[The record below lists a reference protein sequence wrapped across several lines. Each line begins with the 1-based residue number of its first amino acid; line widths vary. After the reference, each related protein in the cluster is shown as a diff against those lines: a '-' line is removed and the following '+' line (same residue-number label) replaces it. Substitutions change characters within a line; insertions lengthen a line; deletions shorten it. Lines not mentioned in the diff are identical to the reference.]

1 VNDRVLSVILGGGR
15 GARLYPL
22 TKFRAKPA
30 VPIGAKYRL
39 IDVPISNCLHAG
51 FDRIYVLTQ
60 FNSASLHRHIK
71 RTYSFDNFSEGFV
84 DILAA
89 EQTTTNESWYQG
101 TADAVRQQLH
111 ELLHDQPGLV
121 LVLSGDHLFR
131 MDFRAFVAEH
141 RAARAD
147 LSIAVK
153 VVDRATAPGLGILKL
168 GPGGHVV
175 QFREKP
181 KLQAE
186 LDELR
191 LPADAVAAD
200 AAAPAAA
207 AGDRYLASMGI
218 YLFNP
223 AVLERVLSETPCADF
238 GRDVIPAAISSHHVH
253 AHRFYG
259 YWADIGTIGSFYDAN
274 LGLTDPEPA
283 FNFYEPHAPI
293 FTRPG
298 YLAAAWLD
306 GCRLDR
312 AIIGDGSELR
322 EATIRRSLVGQR
334 SIIRPGV
341 RLSDTVM
348 MGADYYPSPEQREQL
363 RIRGLP
369 DLGIGEG
376 SVIERAIIDKN
387 ACIGRNVRIHGA
399 PGRSDEDAESYSVRE
414 GVVVVPKHAIIPDDT
429 EI

>member
-1 VNDRVLSVILGGGR
+1 MNDRVLSVILGGGR

-111 ELLHDQPGLV
+111 ELLHDQPSLV
-121 LVLSGDHLFR
+121 LVLSGDHLLR

-141 RAARAD
+141 REAKAD

-153 VVDRATAPGLGILKL
+153 VVGRAAAPGLGILKL

-181 KLQAE
+181 KLDAE
-186 LDELR
+186 LDELC
-191 LPADAVAAD
+191 LPADPAD
-200 AAAPAAA
+200 PAAE
-207 AGDRYLASMGI
+207 GGRYLASMGI

-223 AVLERVLSETPCADF
+223 AVLEHVLNDTPCADF
-238 GRDVIPAAISSHHVH
+238 GRDVIPAAISHHHVH

-274 LGLTDPEPA
+274 LGLTDPEPP
-283 FNFYEPHAPI
+283 FNFYAPHAPI

-306 GCRLDR
+306 GCKLDR
-312 AIIGDGSELR
+312 AIIGDGSEIR

-341 RLSDTVM
+341 RLRDTVM
-348 MGADYYPSPEQREQL
+348 MGADYYPSPEQREQQ
-363 RIRGLP
+363 RVHGLP
-369 DLGIGEG
+369 EQGIGEG

-399 PGRSDEDAESYSVRE
+399 PGRCDEDAEHYSVRE
-414 GVVVVPKHAIIPDDT
+414 GIVVVPKHAIIPDDT